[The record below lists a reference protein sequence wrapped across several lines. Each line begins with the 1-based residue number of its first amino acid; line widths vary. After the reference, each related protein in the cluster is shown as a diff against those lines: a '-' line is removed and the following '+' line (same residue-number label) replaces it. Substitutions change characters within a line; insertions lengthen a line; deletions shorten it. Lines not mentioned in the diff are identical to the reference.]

1 MKRDRCASRSSMYF
15 LYHEIFGSTGQIKS
29 AVQHVAWNYHN
40 LNRNA
45 AAVSVVFFLK
55 L

>member
-1 MKRDRCASRSSMYF
+1 MKRDRCVSRSSMNF
-15 LYHEIFGSTGQIKS
+15 FYHEIFGTTGQIKA
-29 AVQHVAWNYHN
+29 AVKHITWNYHN

-45 AAVSVVFFLK
+45 ATLSIVFLK